1 MMSTEFRSECH
12 DREVILRYSFSRDED
27 GHIRRIHPYCVCL
40 RCGRKCE
47 VREEGGDVHAN

>member
-12 DREVILRYSFSRDED
+12 DREVILRYSFSRDEN